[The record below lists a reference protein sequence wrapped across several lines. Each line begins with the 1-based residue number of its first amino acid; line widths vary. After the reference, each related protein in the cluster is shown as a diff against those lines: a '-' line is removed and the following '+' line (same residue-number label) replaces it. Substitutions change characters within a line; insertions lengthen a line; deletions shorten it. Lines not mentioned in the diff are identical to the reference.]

1 MSEFARWREWDGQ
14 PRRATSGRAG
24 SAEAERGPGVQG
36 GVDVVRYRKNGLMHV
51 HFPLPVFGFGAG
63 KMEAAPEKHLAKLS
77 VNALI
82 GLRARAWTWST

>member
-1 MSEFARWREWDGQ
+1 M
-14 PRRATSGRAG
+14 
-24 SAEAERGPGVQG
+24 QG

-82 GLRARAWTWST
+82 GLRVRAWTWST